1 MLMQVYELLLI
12 QVLYYTT
19 IRHCLTSEL
28 IHEQLIRRSQC
39 LASVCHTHEEVP
51 VNITLYY
58 FLFVVNYPY
67 TMYIV
72 SNYFT
77 LNEKQYF
84 KVIDHSSFKRDRIT
98 IDNDVT
104 HVVIPL
110 EENLAI

>member
-1 MLMQVYELLLI
+1 M
-12 QVLYYTT
+12 
-19 IRHCLTSEL
+19 
-28 IHEQLIRRSQC
+28 
-39 LASVCHTHEEVP
+39 
-51 VNITLYY
+51 
-58 FLFVVNYPY
+58 
-67 TMYIV
+67 